1 VEQVDRYVSR
11 SRKQSVYEAAR
22 RDLTTLYTGLDDP
35 LDAVFADDTDALFL
49 GGLDW
54 EDLYGDDDTFGMFD
68 AFTDEVSSSAHR
80 FNAEE
85 PEPVEER
92 ASSVHRWGRRVS
104 GITWSPG
111 AMVSFVAYDKV
122 LEGRL
127 RGKSH
132 MPLIWKANGWDGVAP
147 VTRHEARLR
156 RDALRALTLSTTVHT
171 HETDSG
177 SETGVRETSLDDPWM
192 MLEHQQ
198 DIFAYV
204 VGRPTAIDAASDC
217 PAPVDVAWLR
227 RVVPDPNET
236 NRSRWPTDP
245 VWTVV
250 QAPHFTDVPAE
261 VRRLIRRE
269 VRSQQIAKRD
279 RGAYGLVVS
288 RTALAF
294 ADPKHWELSHAMQ
307 TLYRVFE
314 EESQKPGKDFAELVR
329 GRRRALGLPVP
340 SEGRVVPFR
349 SQPAPVPLA
358 SDIDQEDTEEA
369 QEDTS
374 AEEAA
379 RAVIDHRLALLRTE
393 RRLDELDVAIDA
405 ATHAAQAD
413 PTPAHRKRVEELARA
428 YEHELQVHE
437 AIRLK
442 LDAEESE

>member
-1 VEQVDRYVSR
+1 MHLAHDVPHAPLAVEQVDRYVSR

-22 RDLTTLYTGLDDP
+22 KDLTTFYTGLDDP
-35 LDAVFADDTDALFL
+35 LNGVFADDADGFM
-49 GGLDW
+49 GGMDW
-54 EDLYGDDDTFGMFD
+54 DELYGDED
-68 AFTDEVSSSAHR
+68 AFGLDDPFAADDPGWSSSVANR
-80 FNAEE
+80 RAVEE

-92 ASSVHRWGRRVS
+92 ASSMHRWGRRVS

-132 MPLIWKANGWDGVAP
+132 MPPIWKANGWDGTAP

-156 RDALRALTLSTTVHT
+156 RDALRALTLSTTVHG
-171 HETDSG
+171 HETSG
-177 SETGVRETSLDDPWM
+177 ASEAGEREAAATTLQATLDDPWV

-198 DIFAYV
+198 DIFGYV
-204 VGRPTAIDAASDC
+204 VGRPTATDAASEC

-236 NRSRWPTDP
+236 TRSRWPTDP

-250 QAPHFTDVPAE
+250 QAPQFTDVPAE

-314 EESQKPGKDFAELVR
+314 EESQKPGKDFHELVR
-329 GRRRALGLPVP
+329 RRRRELGLPVP

-349 SQPAPVPLA
+349 SQPAPVLPT
-358 SDIDQEDTEEA
+358 SEID
-369 QEDTS
+369 S
-374 AEEAA
+374 
-379 RAVIDHRLALLRTE
+379 
-393 RRLDELDVAIDA
+393 
-405 ATHAAQAD
+405 
-413 PTPAHRKRVEELARA
+413 EELKTPRGC
-428 YEHELQVHE
+428 Q
-437 AIRLK
+437 R
-442 LDAEESE
+442 